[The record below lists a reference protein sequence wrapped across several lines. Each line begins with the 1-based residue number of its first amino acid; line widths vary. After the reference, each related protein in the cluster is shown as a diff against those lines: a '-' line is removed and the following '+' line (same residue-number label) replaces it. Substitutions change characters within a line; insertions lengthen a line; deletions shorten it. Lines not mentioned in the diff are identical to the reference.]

1 MKKEAVFHLIWT
13 KRSCPLSGLMEADF
27 YLKLNKEK
35 RYFVNYDIS
44 PLDTKTNALNVCPS
58 SPAEAL
64 KMGEAGE
71 VGRFHEVLREL
82 VQPHMK
88 RL

>member
-1 MKKEAVFHLIWT
+1 MKKEAVFHLNLDKKKLSFIWT
-13 KRSCPLSGLMEADF
+13 NGSWLSFEGE
-27 YLKLNKEK
+27 KEK
-35 RYFVNYDIS
+35 RYFVNYNIS
-44 PLDTKTNALNVCPS
+44 SLDTKTNALHVCPS

-64 KMGEAGE
+64 KMGETRE

>member
-1 MKKEAVFHLIWT
+1 
-13 KRSCPLSGLMEADF
+13 MEADF

-44 PLDTKTNALNVCPS
+44 PLDTKTNALHICPS

-64 KMGEAGE
+64 KMGEAGK
-71 VGRFHEVLREL
+71 VWRFHEVLREL

-88 RL
+88 CL

>member
-1 MKKEAVFHLIWT
+1 
-13 KRSCPLSGLMEADF
+13 MEADF
-27 YLKLNKEK
+27 HLKLNKEK
-35 RYFVNYDIS
+35 RYFVNYDMS
-44 PLDTKTNALNVCPS
+44 VLDTNVFHVCQS

-64 KMGEAGE
+64 KMGETGE

>member
-1 MKKEAVFHLIWT
+1 MESDFH
-13 KRSCPLSGLMEADF
+13 
-27 YLKLNKEK
+27 LKLNKER

-44 PLDTKTNALNVCPS
+44 SLDTKTNALHICPC

-71 VGRFHEVLREL
+71 VGRLPVVLGEL
-82 VQPHMK
+82 VQPDVQ
-88 RL
+88 RLPQGPPVLLHPLRAGHSP